1 MIELRWLVRPG
12 WDGPE
17 RILQVRQKT
26 DINIYTGN
34 PFPGTTFTPNLQ
46 WSEWQDIPVVV
57 EE

>member
-17 RILQVRQKT
+17 RILQVRQKV
-26 DINIYTGN
+26 DINIYAGA

-46 WSEWQDIPVVV
+46 WSEWKDIPEVK
-57 EE
+57 E

>member
-26 DINIYTGN
+26 DINIYTGD

-46 WSEWQDIPVVV
+46 WSEWKDIPEVT
-57 EE
+57 E